1 VSTEPLRFDHKSFL
15 AGLPNLPGVYRM
27 LGEAGAV
34 LYVGKARDLKKRVSS
49 YFQKSDLS
57 PRIAHMV
64 ARIQEIQTTITSTE
78 EEALLLENNLIKGLA
93 PKYNI
98 LFRDDKSYP
107 YLQLTGHARPV
118 SSPVTGSI
126 SLPSP
131 ASGGGVGGEGK
142 APGTDAKCREPLDP
156 GRFPRLAF
164 FRGTPDKQHRT
175 FGPFPNSLAVRESI
189 QILQKVFRLRT
200 CEDSVF
206 SNRSRPCLL
215 FQIRRCSAPC
225 VGQVSDADYAR
236 DAAMAEMFL
245 NGKDNEVI
253 SEISARMEVAS
264 AELRFEQAAVFRDQ
278 IQALSAVRAR
288 QFVESR
294 SNQDADIIAGVIRGG
309 VACVY
314 LSMVRGGRSLGGR
327 SFFPTHVEGADLP
340 ALLEAFAG
348 QHYVGRPIPATLV
361 LECEVEGLADWL
373 AEQAGR
379 RINIVTHP
387 QEERRIWLEMA
398 RKNAELAL
406 ATREGLRENQSN
418 RLAALNEALG
428 EEGIARIECFDVS
441 HTMGEATVVSCVIF
455 DHGAMQSSEYRRY
468 NVTGITPGD
477 DCAAMRNALE
487 RRYGKIATGE
497 GKLPDLLLIDG
508 GKGQLHMAVDVL
520 TELGMGNLPMVGVA
534 KGVERK
540 PGMEQLFLPGEVD
553 PIRLASDHPALHL
566 IQQVR
571 DEAHRFAITGHRAK
585 RGKAR
590 TQSSLQDIAGIG
602 AKRRQKL
609 LQAFGGLRGV
619 VDAGVEELAQV
630 EGISHDLAERIYREL
645 H

>member
-1 VSTEPLRFDHKSFL
+1 MDAAAETPCFDHKTFL

-27 LGEAGAV
+27 LGETGAV

-49 YFQKSDLS
+49 YFQKTDLS

-64 ARIQEIQTTITSTE
+64 ARIQDIQTTVTRTE
-78 EEALLLENNLIKGLA
+78 AEALLLENNLIKGLA

-107 YLQLTGHARPV
+107 YLQLTGHQY
-118 SSPVTGSI
+118 
-126 SLPSP
+126 
-131 ASGGGVGGEGK
+131 
-142 APGTDAKCREPLDP
+142 
-156 GRFPRLAF
+156 PRLAF

-206 SNRSRPCLL
+206 GNRSRPCLL
-215 FQIRRCSAPC
+215 YQIRRCSAPC
-225 VGQVSDADYAR
+225 VGQISDADYTR

-253 SEISARMEVAS
+253 GEISARMQTAATEF
-264 AELRFEQAAVFRDQ
+264 RYEQAALLRDQ

-294 SNQDADIIAGVIRGG
+294 SQQDADIIAGVIRGG

-327 SFFPTHVEGADLP
+327 AFFPTHVEDADLP
-340 ALLEAFAG
+340 AVLDAFAG
-348 QHYVGRPIPATLV
+348 QHYIGRPIPNTLV
-361 LECEVEGLADWL
+361 LECEVEGLAEWL
-373 AEQAGR
+373 SEQAGR
-379 RINIVTHP
+379 RVNIVTHP

-418 RLAALNEALG
+418 RLVALNEALG

-441 HTMGEATVVSCVIF
+441 HTMGEATVVSCVVF
-455 DHGAMQSSEYRRY
+455 DQGAMQSSEYRRY

-477 DCAAMRNALE
+477 DYAAMRDALS
-487 RRYGKIATGE
+487 RRYGKIAAGE

-540 PGMEQLFLPGEVD
+540 PGMEQLFLPGEVE
-553 PIRLASDHPALHL
+553 PIRLPADHPALHL

-630 EGISHDLAERIYREL
+630 EGISHELAERIYREL

>member
-1 VSTEPLRFDHKSFL
+1 VSIAEPARFDHKTFL

-27 LGEAGAV
+27 LGEAGQV

-49 YFQKSDLS
+49 YFQKIDLS

-64 ARIQEIQTTITSTE
+64 ARIQEIQTTVTRTE
-78 EEALLLENNLIKGLA
+78 AEALLLENNLIKGLA

-107 YLQLTGHARPV
+107 YLQLTGM
-118 SSPVTGSI
+118 SSP
-126 SLPSP
+126 PSP
-131 ASGGGVGGEGK
+131 ARGGGAGGEGK
-142 APGTDAKCREPLDP
+142 AP

-164 FRGTPDKQHRT
+164 FRGTPDKKHRT

-225 VGQVSDADYAR
+225 VGQISDADYAR
-236 DAAMAEMFL
+236 DAALAEMFL

-253 SEISARMEVAS
+253 GEISARMEAAS
-264 AELRFEQAAVFRDQ
+264 ANLRFEQAAVYRDQ

-294 SNQDADIIAGVIRGG
+294 SNQDADIIAGVIRNG

-327 SFFPTHVEGADLP
+327 SFFPTHVEDADLP
-340 ALLEAFAG
+340 AVLEAFAG
-348 QHYVGRPIPATLV
+348 QHYVGRPIPTTLV
-361 LECEVEGLADWL
+361 LECDVEGLADWL
-373 AEQAGR
+373 SEQAGR

-406 ATREGLRENQSN
+406 ATREGLRENQTN

-441 HTMGEATVVSCVIF
+441 HTMGEATVVSCVVF
-455 DHGAMQSSEYRRY
+455 DQGAMQSSEYRRY

-477 DCAAMRNALE
+477 DYAAMRNALE
-487 RRYGKIATGE
+487 RRYGKIAAGE

-520 TELGMGNLPMVGVA
+520 TELGLGNLPMVGVA

-540 PGMEQLFLPGEVD
+540 PGMEQLFFPGEVE
-553 PIRLASDHPALHL
+553 PLRLASDHPALHL

-571 DEAHRFAITGHRAK
+571 DEAHRFAITGHRAR

-590 TQSSLQDIAGIG
+590 TQSSLQDIAGVG

-609 LQAFGGLRGV
+609 LQTFGGLRGV

-630 EGISHDLAERIYREL
+630 EGISHELAERIYREL